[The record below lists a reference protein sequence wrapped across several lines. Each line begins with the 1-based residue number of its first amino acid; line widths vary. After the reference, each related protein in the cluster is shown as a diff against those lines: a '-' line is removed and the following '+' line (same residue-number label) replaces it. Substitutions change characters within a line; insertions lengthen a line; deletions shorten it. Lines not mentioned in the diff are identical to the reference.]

1 MLDPDLFFERHL
13 YNEHVT
19 GAPPGARP
27 VRVPRPARRR
37 WFGTNLGVYDATFT
51 LEPVANP
58 TVEGRLQNQM
68 NVIKLHGFF
77 NWRSADGAHVMIV
90 GTDKTKTIA
99 SMPAELVREYL
110 QRSHQCRRRGVGGR
124 GLWLW
129 G

>member
-1 MLDPDLFFERHL
+1 MLLGRPRERC
-13 YNEHVT
+13 
-19 GAPPGARP
+19 
-27 VRVPRPARRR
+27 PAGFRDR
-37 WFGTNLGVYDATFT
+37 GSDSLEPISASTMQHFT